1 MASEMIQEIL
11 KAEAAARKSESA
23 AQAEAREIIEYANSR
38 EDALYN
44 AALETAKS
52 EAALFVS
59 EAELTAEGIVKQANR
74 LADLREKK
82 VISEM
87 EKKYDEAIDLVLKN
101 ISGN

>member
-23 AQAEAREIIEYANSR
+23 AQDEAREIIEYANSR
-38 EDALYN
+38 ADALYN

-59 EAELTAEGIVKQANR
+59 EAEGIVKQANR

-101 ISGN
+101 ISSN

>member
-11 KAEAAARKSESA
+11 KTEAAARKSESA
-23 AQAEAREIIEYANSR
+23 AQDEAREIIEYAHSR
-38 EDALYN
+38 ADALYN

>member
-23 AQAEAREIIEYANSR
+23 AQDEAREIIEYANSR
-38 EDALYN
+38 ADALYN

-59 EAELTAEGIVKQANR
+59 EAELAAEGIIKQANR

-101 ISGN
+101 ISSN

>member
-23 AQAEAREIIEYANSR
+23 AQDEAREIIEYAHSR
-38 EDALYN
+38 ADALYN

-87 EKKYDEAIDLVLKN
+87 EKKYDGAIDLVLKN

>member
-23 AQAEAREIIEYANSR
+23 AQDEAREIIEYANSR

-101 ISGN
+101 ISSN